1 MHMKTLICG
10 SIAYDSIMV
19 FPGRFKDHIL
29 PDQVHILNVSFLVP
43 SLRQEFGG
51 VAGNIAYNLALLRGD
66 PLPLG
71 TVGDDAAEYLRRF
84 DTLGIDRSRVM
95 HIVGT
100 RTAQAFITTDLDD
113 NQIVAFHPGAMSHS
127 HQNRVPDD
135 VRIGLALVGPD
146 GREGML
152 AHARSLADREIPF
165 LFDPG
170 QALPLFSGEELLW
183 FADRA
188 TYLAVNDYEGKL
200 FAAKTGRDIETPH
213 AKLEA
218 LIVTRGAQGSEIR
231 TRNARYVIAAAPAC
245 AIVDP
250 TGCGDAYR
258 AGLLFGIA
266 QGLGWETSGRLASV
280 MGAVK
285 IEHNGA
291 QRHTT
296 GRSEIEQRFLDTYGY
311 RPW

>member
-1 MHMKTLICG
+1 MNTLICG

-19 FPGRFKDHIL
+19 FHGRFKDHIL

-43 SLRQEFGG
+43 TLRQEFGG
-51 VAGNIAYNLALLRGD
+51 VAGNIAYNLALLQGD
-66 PLPLG
+66 PLPMG
-71 TVGDDAAEYLRRF
+71 TVGDDAGEYLRRF
-84 DTLGIDRSRVM
+84 DELGIDRSRVL
-95 HIVGT
+95 HIEGT

-127 HQNRVPDD
+127 HHNHLPRDLRV
-135 VRIGLALVGPD
+135 RLALVGPD

-152 AHARSLADREIPF
+152 AHANALAERQIPF
-165 LFDPG
+165 VFDPG

-183 FADRA
+183 LTQRA
-188 TYLAVNDYEGKL
+188 TYLAVNDYEAKL
-200 FAAKTGRDIETPH
+200 MAAKTGQSLD
-213 AKLEA
+213 A
-218 LIVTRGAQGSEIR
+218 LSGNLQALVVTRGAQGSEIR
-231 TRNARYVIAAAPAC
+231 TRKGLFAIPAAPVA

-266 QGLGWETSGRLASV
+266 NDLGWETSGRLAAT
-280 MGAVK
+280 MGAIK

-291 QRHTT
+291 QRHQLT
-296 GRSEIEQRFLDTYGY
+296 RSQIEQRFFQAFGY

>member
-1 MHMKTLICG
+1 MKTLICG

-19 FPGRFKDHIL
+19 FHGRFKDHIL

-43 SLRQEFGG
+43 TLRQEFGG
-51 VAGNIAYNLALLRGD
+51 VAGNIAYNLALLQDD
-66 PLPLG
+66 PLPMG
-71 TVGDDAAEYLRRF
+71 TVGDDAGEYLSRF
-84 DTLGIDRSRVM
+84 DAMGINRSRVLR
-95 HIVGT
+95 IEGT

-113 NQIVAFHPGAMSHS
+113 NQIVAFHPGAMSQS
-127 HQNRVPDD
+127 HHNRIPDD
-135 VRIGLALVGPD
+135 VPVSLALVGPD

-152 AHARSLADREIPF
+152 AHAHALAAREIPF

-183 FADRA
+183 FVERA
-188 TYLAVNDYEGKL
+188 TYLAVNDYEAKL
-200 FAAKTGRDIETPH
+200 LAAKTGRTIEDFSGH
-213 AKLEA
+213 LEA
-218 LIVTRGAQGSEIR
+218 LVVTRGAQGSEIR
-231 TRNARYVIAAAPAC
+231 TRKETFAIPAAPA
-245 AIVDP
+245 ATVVDP

-266 QGLGWETSGRLASV
+266 HGLGWESSGRLAAV

-285 IEHNGA
+285 IEHSGA
-291 QRHTT
+291 QRHAPT
-296 GRSEIEQRFLDTYGY
+296 RSEIEQRFFDTFGY